1 MKGTLTQ
8 NGQETEATSENVL
21 AALAGTD
28 FFWLDLD
35 DSAQDGTVAELLG
48 VHFKFHPL
56 AVAAAERFAV
66 RPRFD
71 DYDDFVYMAVRGADP
86 HDTGEAEVHCFWTDR
101 YIVTVHRGDCPSVH
115 GRAQPDGPT
124 PCGGEQC
131 VPADR
136 HRLPGHERTG
146 G

>member
-8 NGQETEATSENVL
+8 NGHEIEATSENVL

-35 DSAQDGTVAELLG
+35 DAASDGTVTELLS

-56 AVAAAERFAV
+56 AVAAAEKFAQ

-71 DYDDFVYMAVRGADP
+71 DYDDFVYLAARGADP
-86 HDTGEAEVHCFWTDR
+86 QDTGQAEVHCFWTDR
-101 YIVTVHRGDCPSVH
+101 YIVTVHRGDCPAVQSV
-115 GRAQPDGPT
+115 R
-124 PCGGEQC
+124 
-131 VPADR
+131 DR
-136 HRLPGHERTG
+136 MGQHHVGANNASPQKVIAASGM
-146 G
+146 